1 MTPDSLSTY
10 TKKKLTNLARS
21 RGVSGAHALRKE
33 ELIAAILTQKK
44 SESGT
49 KSKAGVPTTAK
60 AVTGARSRST
70 ASSTAGTPRST
81 ASRRAS
87 AEDSRVAA
95 PRSRGGGQRA
105 EAKLAGPPA
114 RRLKAGTERGPDM
127 MELRP
132 LDRNWVQIR
141 WQLST
146 ETLRRARTA
155 LDWEFH
161 SARPILR
168 LFDITEQDERQSAA
182 VRVTDI
188 ELDGEVTGWCL
199 RIPDPARKYSV
210 HLGLLSEEGRFHVLV
225 RSRPLIMPDHGAV
238 AVLQQPEEPSS
249 RNLTSVGDYEADD
262 EPRAWSAAD
271 LTPLQLK
278 NLAASRSGQAGR
290 ETSSGFHLLVGA
302 ELLVHGMT
310 HPEAELTLLG
320 KRASVATDGRFN
332 LRMKLPPGRHVI
344 PAVATTPDGAEERT
358 YVLAVEVT
366 ARELEPRL
374 IEEVPR

>member
-10 TKKKLTNLARS
+10 TKKKLTTLALS
-21 RGVSGAHALRKE
+21 RGVSGAHSLRKE

-44 SESGT
+44 P
-49 KSKAGVPTTAK
+49 AA
-60 AVTGARSRST
+60 GARSKTSE
-70 ASSTAGTPRST
+70 A
-81 ASRRAS
+81 
-87 AEDSRVAA
+87 AA
-95 PRSRGGGQRA
+95 PAASSRGGAGARSSAAPTQRA
-105 EAKLAGPPA
+105 TRSEPRATGSSSRRTSPRPAAKLAGPPA
-114 RRLKAGTERGPDM
+114 RRLKAGTERGPDVM
-127 MELRP
+127 DLRP

-141 WQLST
+141 WQLSA
-146 ETLRRARTA
+146 ETLRRARTS

-168 LFDITEQDERQSAA
+168 LIDITEQDERQSAA

-199 RIPDPARKYSV
+199 RIPHPARKYAV
-210 HLGLLSEEGRFHVLV
+210 HLGLLADGGRFHVLV
-225 RSRPLIMPDHGAV
+225 RSRPLLMPDHGAV
-238 AVLQQPEEPSS
+238 AVLLQPDESSS
-249 RNLTSVGDYEADD
+249 RHELPGADYDPND

-278 NLAASRSGQAGR
+278 NLAAARSSQSGS
-290 ETSSGFHLLVGA
+290 EISSAFHLSVGA
-302 ELLVHGMT
+302 DLHIHGST

-320 KRASVATDGRFN
+320 RRASVATDGRFH
-332 LRMKLPPGRHVI
+332 LRMRLPPGRHII
-344 PAVATTPDGAEERT
+344 PAVATTPDGTEERT
-358 YVLAVEVT
+358 YVLSVEVT

>member
-21 RGVSGAHALRKE
+21 RGVSGAHSLRKE
-33 ELIAAILTQKK
+33 ELIAAILTKK
-44 SESGT
+44 KPDADPKPKTGGSAAT
-49 KSKAGVPTTAK
+49 KSGAGV
-60 AVTGARSRST
+60 RSRSAT
-70 ASSTAGTPRST
+70 ATSRPAGSSS
-81 ASRRAS
+81 ASRG
-87 AEDSRVAA
+87 DSRVSASRSSRVSQRPAA
-95 PRSRGGGQRA
+95 
-105 EAKLAGPPA
+105 KVAGPPA
-114 RRLKAGTERGPDM
+114 RRLKAVSERGPDVM
-127 MELRP
+127 DLRP

-141 WQLST
+141 WQLSG

-182 VRVTDI
+182 ARVTDI

-210 HLGLLSEEGRFHVLV
+210 HLGLLAEAGRFHILV
-225 RSRPLIMPDHGAV
+225 RSRPLVMPDHGSV
-238 AVLQQPEEPSS
+238 AVLLQPEEASS
-249 RNLTSVGDYEADD
+249 RNLSSAVDYDASD

-271 LTPLQLK
+271 LTPMQLK
-278 NLAASRSGQAGR
+278 NLAASRSSQSGP
-290 ETSSGFHLLVGA
+290 ETSSAFHLAVGA
-302 ELLVHGMT
+302 ELLVHGTT

-332 LRMKLPPGRHVI
+332 LRMKLAPGRHVI

-358 YVLAVEVT
+358 YVLAVELT
-366 ARELEPRL
+366 SRELEPRY

>member
-10 TKKKLTNLARS
+10 TKKKLTTLALS
-21 RGVSGAHALRKE
+21 RGVSGAHSLRKE
-33 ELIAAILTQKK
+33 ELIAAILTKKK
-44 SESGT
+44 STGST
-49 KSKAGVPTTAK
+49 RSKTSAAAAPA
-60 AVTGARSRST
+60 ASSRSRVGVRSNGST
-70 ASSTAGTPRST
+70 ATATRSDPQT
-81 ASRRAS
+81 TGPSSRRTS
-87 AEDSRVAA
+87 
-95 PRSRGGGQRA
+95 PRPA
-105 EAKLAGPPA
+105 AKLAGPPA
-114 RRLKAGTERGPDM
+114 RRLKAGTERGPDVM
-127 MELRP
+127 DLRP

-141 WQLST
+141 WQLSG
-146 ETLRRARTA
+146 ETLRRARTS

-168 LFDITEQDERQSAA
+168 LIDITEQDERQSAA

-199 RIPDPARKYSV
+199 RIPHPTRKYAV
-210 HLGLLSEEGRFHVLV
+210 HLGLLADGGRFHVLV
-225 RSRPLIMPDHGAV
+225 RSRPLLMPDHGAV
-238 AVLQQPEEPSS
+238 AVLLQPDETSS
-249 RNLTSVGDYEADD
+249 RHLSPGADYDPNE

-278 NLAASRSGQAGR
+278 NLAAARSSQAGP
-290 ETSSGFHLLVGA
+290 EATSNFHLTVGA
-302 ELLVHGMT
+302 DLHIHGST

-320 KRASVATDGRFN
+320 KRASVASDGRFH

-344 PAVATTPDGAEERT
+344 PAVATTPDGTEERT
-358 YVLAVEVT
+358 YVLSVEVT